1 MIERKE
7 NGSANAVGSHAE
19 PKNGNRDISIPILA
33 QAKEVCQGDK
43 EKIMEWLDLM
53 VYCIRKIYGNRC
65 LELATGK
72 VREVTLT
79 EEKMQIYSGIEI
91 LADAIGAKLV
101 EEVTTNAKNPL
112 RYYFMYRDVEFYMLN
127 DERIPKFTSGGQTD
141 EE

>member
-1 MIERKE
+1 MIKGHE

-43 EKIMEWLDLM
+43 EKILEWLDLM
-53 VYCIRKIYGNRC
+53 VYCIRKIHGNRC
-65 LELATGK
+65 LELSTGK

-101 EEVTTNAKNPL
+101 EEITTNARNPF
-112 RYYFMYRDVEFYMLN
+112 RYYFIYRDVEFYMIN
-127 DERIPKFTSGGQTD
+127 DERLPKFTSGGQMD

>member
-1 MIERKE
+1 MIKGYE

-19 PKNGNRDISIPILA
+19 PKKGNSDISIPILA

-43 EKIMEWLDLM
+43 EKILEWLDIM
-53 VYCIRKIYGNRC
+53 VYCIRKICGNRC

-72 VREVTLT
+72 VRELTLT
-79 EEKMQIYSGIEI
+79 EEKMHIYSGIDI
-91 LADAIGAKLV
+91 LADAAGAKLV
-101 EEVTTNAKNPL
+101 EEITTNKKNPF
-112 RYYFMYRDVEFYMLN
+112 RYYFIYKDVKFYMLN